1 MSLDCVRKPEY
12 PGRTHADMGR
22 TCKLVTEKPLAPKG
36 FKPGTFCH
44 NFGMRQYISISVFSH
59 INLLHALPSH
69 TLFVWP
75 LRPLP
80 YSVSSCTSACAFQSS
95 SCPTSATA
103 NSSYLINFQKTHAEV
118 VLDHSGPVS
127 APT

>member
-1 MSLDCVRKPEY
+1 MQ
-12 PGRTHADMGR
+12 
-22 TCKLVTEKPLAPKG
+22 TCHERPLAKG
-36 FKPGTFCH
+36 FELGTFYH

-59 INLLHALPSH
+59 INLLHAFQSH

-75 LRPLP
+75 LPPLP
-80 YSVSSCTSACAFQSS
+80 YGVSSCTSACAFQSS
-95 SCPTSATA
+95 SCPTYATV

-127 APT
+127 VPT